1 MQRCI
6 SAFSGRPTPFLRRA
20 GKNGLN
26 FCGHCVD
33 NFLVVLSVTD
43 VSVVVEVSGERIP
56 GPSTSVVPDAA
67 HVPSTGAD
75 GLALTGGD
83 IATLI
88 VIALLLIAIGFAI
101 TSLKR
106 PSPRPDG
113 DPS

>member
-1 MQRCI
+1 M
-6 SAFSGRPTPFLRRA
+6 
-20 GKNGLN
+20 
-26 FCGHCVD
+26 
-33 NFLVVLSVTD
+33 VLSVTD
-43 VSVVVEVSGERIP
+43 VPVVVEIYGERNP
-56 GPSTSVVPDAA
+56 GPSTSAVPDAA